1 VEEGLKPLR
10 GWEVRHQVEG
20 LGEGYGPPLKG
31 LWVKARGPGEEGL
44 QDGRPL
50 RLQAGEEIVKGLG
63 QVKDGLPTLLGQEAE
78 QAGLHGLAVDPGK
91 VQEVD
96 HFPSLPGGDY
106 PWLPAFSRGITLR
119 SALANIPRYIA
130 EVLAL
135 QRVGRLK
142 GRFVFS
148 HRLPLAEAA
157 EGYRLFHE
165 RKAAK
170 VALVP

>member
-1 VEEGLKPLR
+1 
-10 GWEVRHQVEG
+10 
-20 LGEGYGPPLKG
+20 
-31 LWVKARGPGEEGL
+31 
-44 QDGRPL
+44 
-50 RLQAGEEIVKGLG
+50 
-63 QVKDGLPTLLGQEAE
+63 
-78 QAGLHGLAVDPGK
+78 AVDPGK

-165 RKAAK
+165 RKATK